1 MLIFGEVG
9 EEGGGV
15 AEVDAWSVVIYIVLC
30 GGVGGIG
37 GGIGG
42 GNEGDC
48 VEDLAH
54 VDCGGGGGVGDYY
67 AVEGGEGG
75 EGV

>member
-1 MLIFGEVG
+1 MLVGLVG

-15 AEVDAWSVVIYIVLC
+15 AEVDAWEVGKGVVG
-30 GGVGGIG
+30 GGVCIWG
-37 GGIGG
+37 GG
-42 GNEGDC
+42 EGRS

-54 VDCGGGGGVGDYY
+54 VDCGGGGGVGYYY
-67 AVEGGEGG
+67 AVEGAERG